1 MKHIGTREL
10 ETERLLLR
18 KITVNDAEAMYN
30 NWASDDVVTRYVTWP
45 THQSV
50 EDTKSLLAMW
60 EKEYEN
66 DNCYRWII
74 ELKDE
79 KKAIGTIDVCRM
91 NGSDG
96 VAEVGYVISRDYW
109 NRGIVTEAA
118 KRVLEYLLKEVGFY
132 RVEAQHHLY
141 NPASG
146 KVMQKIGM
154 KYEGVVRGGRLVKG
168 EHVDVAMYAI
178 LKID

>member
-18 KITVNDAEAMYN
+18 KISVNDAEAMYN
-30 NWASDDVVTRYVTWP
+30 NWASDDIVTKYVTWP

-50 EDTKSLLAMW
+50 EDSKEILKMW
-60 EKEYEN
+60 ESEYEQ
-66 DNCYRWII
+66 DNCYRWAI
-74 ELKDE
+74 ELKEE
-79 KKAIGTIDVCRM
+79 KKLIGDIDVCRISEV
-91 NGSDG
+91 NET
-96 VAEVGYVISRDYW
+96 AEIGYCISRDYW

-118 KRVLEYLLKEVGFY
+118 KKVVEYLLKEAGFY
-132 RVEAQHHLY
+132 RIEAQHHLD

-154 KYEGVVRGGRLVKG
+154 KYEGVIRGARIVKG
-168 EHVDVAMYAI
+168 EHIDVAMYSI

>member
-1 MKHIGTREL
+1 MKHIGTCDL

-18 KITVNDAEAMYN
+18 KISVNDAQAMYN
-30 NWASDDVVTRYVTWP
+30 NWASDDIVTKYVTWP
-45 THQSV
+45 THKNV
-50 EDTKSLLAMW
+50 EETKGLLAIW

-66 DNCYRWII
+66 DNCYRWVI

-79 KKAIGTIDVCRM
+79 KKVIGTIDVCRVDEG
-91 NGSDG
+91 NET
-96 VAEVGYVISRDYW
+96 AEIGYVISRDCW
-109 NRGIVTEAA
+109 NKGIVTEAA
-118 KRVLEYLLKEVGFY
+118 KKVVEYLLKEAGFY
-132 RVEAQHHLY
+132 RVEAQHHLD

-154 KYEGVVRGGRLVKG
+154 KYEGVLRGARIVKG
-168 EHVDVAMYAI
+168 EHIDVAMYAI

>member
-1 MKHIGTREL
+1 MKHIGTRDL

-18 KITVNDAEAMYN
+18 KISVNDAEAMYN
-30 NWASDDVVTRYVTWP
+30 NWASDDIVTRYVTWP

-50 EDTKSLLAMW
+50 EDTKGLLAMW

-66 DNCYRWII
+66 DNCYRWLI

-91 NGSDG
+91 NESDK
-96 VAEVGYVISRDYW
+96 VAEIGYCISRDYW
-109 NRGIVTEAA
+109 NKGIVTEAA
-118 KRVLEYLLKEVGFY
+118 KKVLEYLLKEVGFY
-132 RVEAQHHLY
+132 RIEAQHHLD

-154 KYEGVVRGGRLVKG
+154 KYEGIVRGGRLVKG
-168 EHVDVAMYAI
+168 KHVDVAMYAI

>member
-1 MKHIGTREL
+1 MKHIGTHEL
-10 ETERLLLR
+10 ETERLILR

-30 NWASDDVVTRYVTWP
+30 NWASDDVVARYVTWP
-45 THQSV
+45 PHQSV
-50 EDTKSLLAMW
+50 EETKGLLEMW

-66 DNCYRWII
+66 DNCYRWVI
-74 ELKDE
+74 ELKNE
-79 KKAIGTIDVCRM
+79 KKAIGTVDVCRIKE
-91 NGSDG
+91 DDET
-96 VAEVGYVISRDYW
+96 AEIGYCISRDYW
-109 NRGIVTEAA
+109 NSGIVTEAA
-118 KRVLEYLLKEVGFY
+118 KSVVAYLLKEVGFY
-132 RVEAQHHLY
+132 RIEAQHHLN

-146 KVMQKIGM
+146 RVMQKIGM

>member
-18 KITVNDAEAMYN
+18 KISLNDAEAMYN
-30 NWASDDVVTRYVTWP
+30 NWANDDVVTKYVTWP

-50 EDTKSLLAMW
+50 DDTKGLLAMW
-60 EKEYEN
+60 EAEYEN

-74 ELKDE
+74 ELKAE

-91 NGSDG
+91 NEGDG
-96 VAEVGYVISRDYW
+96 VAEIGYVISREYW

-118 KRVLEYLLKEVGFY
+118 KKVLEYLLNEVGFY
-132 RVEAQHHLY
+132 RIEAQHHLD